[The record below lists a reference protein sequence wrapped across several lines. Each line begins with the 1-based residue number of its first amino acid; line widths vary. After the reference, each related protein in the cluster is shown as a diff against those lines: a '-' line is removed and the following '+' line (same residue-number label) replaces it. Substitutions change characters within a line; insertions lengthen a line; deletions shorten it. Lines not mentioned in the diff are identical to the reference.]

1 MRSAV
6 EDDGRA
12 RETDDGGLTMEERV
26 KLTVLAAKS
35 AISRRKTLWIGDL
48 AYWMDEAYVYYAFS
62 SVWKSLAHVK
72 LIRNRA
78 TGLSEGYGFIEF
90 NSRDEAEFALKTFV
104 GQPMPGT
111 LHGYTLNWAV
121 PKSGASAQTSDEFER
136 QVNEMMTTKEDAVK
150 MYSAPTTPKQSEG
163 SSRSVL
169 APRSESGSSEGSPEM
184 EADMEDEADIQ
195 DEADIVDDGNVQT
208 ADYSVFV
215 GDLGSDVNETILCEH
230 FKSKCSTAHNA
241 RVVVDL
247 KTFRPKGYGFV
258 DFKTEK
264 DYMTALSAFKG
275 SRCGSSDRQ
284 MRVCNAFERK
294 PEPVI
299 DVTKFHDFED
309 MDPQNTTIFIGN
321 LDHNVTEEHL
331 RVVFEEFGEIAYAK
345 ATPKKG
351 CGFVHFFDRQDATEA
366 IENLHG
372 SMIGS
377 KRVRLS
383 WGRHNATKCAIAS
396 MYQQQYPPVQSGM
409 YMGGVMPPMVPGMV
423 MPMTSAASVWS
434 MYGGSMYGGMM
445 SAVMPPQHGPGPMP
459 PPDMPLPN

>member
-1 MRSAV
+1 MGISPRAFRRARTRTHNGDAERAV
-6 EDDGRA
+6 GGRERWANARNGRRRVDDGRTRQVDRA
-12 RETDDGGLTMEERV
+12 RGEER
-26 KLTVLAAKS
+26 
-35 AISRRKTLWIGDL
+35 DL
-48 AYWMDEAYVYYAFS
+48 EKEDAAYVYYAFS

-90 NSRDEAEFALKTFV
+90 NSRDEADSLSK
-104 GQPMPGT
+104 
-111 LHGYTLNWAV
+111 LL
-121 PKSGASAQTSDEFER
+121 SGSQCRER
-136 QVNEMMTTKEDAVK
+136 CTVNEMMTTKEDAVK

-169 APRSESGSSEGSPEM
+169 APRSESGSSEGSPEI

-195 DEADIVDDGNVQT
+195 DETDIVDDGNVQT

-264 DYMTALSAFKG
+264 DYMTALSAFQG